1 MGKINPYIMWFYLL
15 CISLSVLFW
24 LLDVKDV
31 KKMEEALNYLK
42 FTSLM
47 PMLSAIV
54 SYVPEGMHSKKRIMR
69 LRYFI
74 NSRSFPKF
82 MFFWLIVFISNMAVL
97 LLSAIKDLPER
108 AITSLNLAVIGA
120 TVVFVVIT
128 FILLLRLITMPN
140 RRGQDE

>member
-1 MGKINPYIMWFYLL
+1 MGKINPYMRFYLL
-15 CISLSVLFW
+15 CVSLFVLFW

-31 KKMEEALNYLK
+31 EKMEALNYLK

-54 SYVPEGMHSKKRIMR
+54 SYVPEGMHSKRIIR

-74 NSRSFPKF
+74 NSLSFPKF
-82 MFFWLIVFISNMAVL
+82 MFFWFIVFISNMAVL
-97 LLSAIKDLPER
+97 LLSAIKYLPER
-108 AITSLNLAVIGA
+108 AITSLNLSVTVA
-120 TVVFVVIT
+120 TAVFVVIT

-140 RRGQDE
+140 RRGQDEQN

>member
-1 MGKINPYIMWFYLL
+1 MGKINPYMRFYLL
-15 CISLSVLFW
+15 CVSLFVLFW

-31 KKMEEALNYLK
+31 EKMEALNYLK

-54 SYVPEGMHSKKRIMR
+54 SYVPEGMYSKKRIIR

-74 NSRSFPKF
+74 NSLSFPKF
-82 MFFWLIVFISNMAVL
+82 MFFWFIVFISNMAVL
-97 LLSAIKDLPER
+97 LLSAIKYLPER
-108 AITSLNLAVIGA
+108 AITSLNLSVTVA
-120 TVVFVVIT
+120 TAVFVVIT

>member
-1 MGKINPYIMWFYLL
+1 MGKINPYMRFYLL
-15 CISLSVLFW
+15 CVSLFVLFW

-31 KKMEEALNYLK
+31 EKMEALNYLK

-54 SYVPEGMHSKKRIMR
+54 SYVPEGMDSKKRIIR

-74 NSRSFPKF
+74 NSLSFPKF
-82 MFFWLIVFISNMAVL
+82 MFFWFIVFISNMAVL
-97 LLSAIKDLPER
+97 LLSAIKYLPER
-108 AITSLNLAVIGA
+108 AITSLNLSVTVA
-120 TVVFVVIT
+120 TAVFVVIT